1 MDSKTIYS
9 IMYTMYKNES
19 KLLIPYNY
27 SIFLSKPPLKYT
39 SSGKMLFR
47 VHRPTGNYL
56 YFYFGKVVISS
67 MEKIELASMVF
78 INTIN

>member
-9 IMYTMYKNES
+9 IMYTMYNNES

-47 VHRPTGNYL
+47 VHRLTGNYL
-56 YFYFGKVVISS
+56 YFYFGKVVISL
-67 MEKIELASMVF
+67 IELASMVF